1 MNRIASLP
9 KQFIDSLN
17 ERDEVKM
24 KELIN
29 RNFDLRREIWGVEAL
44 GGEEG
49 MNMKMIQVKKSRLI
63 INRLQEN
70 MVWLQSSVVL
80 VVQLVI

>member
-49 MNMKMIQVKKSRLI
+49 MNMKMIQVRQSKMILS
-63 INRLQEN
+63 RLQEN
-70 MVWLQSSVVL
+70 MEWLQNSVVL
-80 VVQLVI
+80 VVLQ

>member
-1 MNRIASLP
+1 MNRIAALP

-49 MNMKMIQVKKSRLI
+49 MNMKMIQVRWSKMILS
-63 INRLQEN
+63 RLQEN
-70 MVWLQSSVVL
+70 MEWLQNSVVL
-80 VVQLVI
+80 VVL

>member
-1 MNRIASLP
+1 MNRIAALP

-29 RNFDLRREIWGVEAL
+29 RNFDLRREIWGIEAL

-49 MNMKMIQVKKSRLI
+49 MNMKMIQVRWSEMIL
-63 INRLQEN
+63 NRLQEN
-70 MVWLQSSVVL
+70 MEWLQNSVVL
-80 VVQLVI
+80 VVL

>member
-49 MNMKMIQVKKSRLI
+49 MNMKMIQVR
-63 INRLQEN
+63 
-70 MVWLQSSVVL
+70 
-80 VVQLVI
+80 

>member
-49 MNMKMIQVKKSRLI
+49 MNMKMIQVRQNKMILS
-63 INRLQEN
+63 RLQEN
-70 MVWLQSSVVL
+70 MEWLQNSVVL
-80 VVQLVI
+80 VVLQ

>member
-29 RNFDLRREIWGVEAL
+29 HNFDLRREIWGVEAL

-49 MNMKMIQVKKSRLI
+49 MNMKMIQVKKS
-63 INRLQEN
+63 
-70 MVWLQSSVVL
+70 
-80 VVQLVI
+80 

>member
-1 MNRIASLP
+1 MNRIAALP
-9 KQFIDSLN
+9 KQFIESLN

-49 MNMKMIQVKKSRLI
+49 MNMKMIQVR
-63 INRLQEN
+63 
-70 MVWLQSSVVL
+70 
-80 VVQLVI
+80 

>member
-29 RNFDLRREIWGVEAL
+29 RNFDLRREIWGIEAL

-49 MNMKMIQVKKSRLI
+49 MNMKMIQVKTS
-63 INRLQEN
+63 
-70 MVWLQSSVVL
+70 
-80 VVQLVI
+80 

>member
-49 MNMKMIQVKKSRLI
+49 MNMKMIQVKES
-63 INRLQEN
+63 
-70 MVWLQSSVVL
+70 
-80 VVQLVI
+80 

>member
-29 RNFDLRREIWGVEAL
+29 RNFDLRREIWGGEAL

-49 MNMKMIQVKKSRLI
+49 MNMKMIQVKKS
-63 INRLQEN
+63 
-70 MVWLQSSVVL
+70 
-80 VVQLVI
+80 

>member
-1 MNRIASLP
+1 MNRIAALP

-49 MNMKMIQVKKSRLI
+49 MNMKMIQVR
-63 INRLQEN
+63 
-70 MVWLQSSVVL
+70 
-80 VVQLVI
+80 

>member
-29 RNFDLRREIWGVEAL
+29 RNFDLRREIWGIEAL

-49 MNMKMIQVKKSRLI
+49 MNMKMIQVKKS
-63 INRLQEN
+63 
-70 MVWLQSSVVL
+70 
-80 VVQLVI
+80 

>member
-24 KELIN
+24 KALIN

-49 MNMKMIQVKKSRLI
+49 MNMKMIQVKKS
-63 INRLQEN
+63 
-70 MVWLQSSVVL
+70 
-80 VVQLVI
+80 

>member
-49 MNMKMIQVKKSRLI
+49 MNMKMIQVKKS
-63 INRLQEN
+63 
-70 MVWLQSSVVL
+70 
-80 VVQLVI
+80 

>member
-17 ERDEVKM
+17 NRDEVKM

-49 MNMKMIQVKKSRLI
+49 MNMKMIQVKKS
-63 INRLQEN
+63 
-70 MVWLQSSVVL
+70 
-80 VVQLVI
+80 

>member
-1 MNRIASLP
+1 MNRIAALP

-49 MNMKMIQVKKSRLI
+49 MNMKIKTKSIL
-63 INRLQEN
+63 
-70 MVWLQSSVVL
+70 
-80 VVQLVI
+80 

>member
-1 MNRIASLP
+1 MNRIAALP

-49 MNMKMIQVKKSRLI
+49 MNMKMIQVKKS
-63 INRLQEN
+63 
-70 MVWLQSSVVL
+70 
-80 VVQLVI
+80 

>member
-29 RNFDLRREIWGVEAL
+29 HNFDLRREIWGVEAL

-49 MNMKMIQVKKSRLI
+49 MNMKMIQVR
-63 INRLQEN
+63 
-70 MVWLQSSVVL
+70 
-80 VVQLVI
+80 

>member
-24 KELIN
+24 NELII
-29 RNFDLRREIWGVEAL
+29 RNFDLRREIWGIEAL

-49 MNMKMIQVKKSRLI
+49 MNMKMIQVKKS
-63 INRLQEN
+63 
-70 MVWLQSSVVL
+70 
-80 VVQLVI
+80 

>member
-29 RNFDLRREIWGVEAL
+29 RNFDLRCEIWGVEAL

-49 MNMKMIQVKKSRLI
+49 MNMKMIQVKKS
-63 INRLQEN
+63 
-70 MVWLQSSVVL
+70 
-80 VVQLVI
+80 